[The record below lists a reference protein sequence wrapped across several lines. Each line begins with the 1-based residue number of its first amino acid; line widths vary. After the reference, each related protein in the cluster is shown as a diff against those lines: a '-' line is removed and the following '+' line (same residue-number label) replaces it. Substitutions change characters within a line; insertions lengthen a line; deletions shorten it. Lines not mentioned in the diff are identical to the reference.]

1 MKKEYIMP
9 AVSVMYMG
17 AEAAVMFT
25 PSIPADNSGGEV
37 TNPDDI
43 SSKQGFY
50 DFSMDDDFEE

>member
-1 MKKEYIMP
+1 MKKEYMMP
-9 AVSVMYMG
+9 AVSVMYIG

-37 TNPDDI
+37 TDPSEV

-50 DFSMDDDFEE
+50 DLGMDDDFEE

>member
-1 MKKEYIMP
+1 MP

-25 PSIPADNSGGEV
+25 PSIPNDGGEV

>member
-1 MKKEYIMP
+1 MP

-37 TNPDDI
+37 TNPDEV

>member
-9 AVSVMYMG
+9 TVSVMYMG

-25 PSIPADNSGGEV
+25 PSIPADNSDGKVDDPNEV
-37 TNPDDI
+37 

>member
-25 PSIPADNSGGEV
+25 PSIPNDGGEV